1 MTSITAANTTMT
13 QANRDI
19 AVDFLR
25 QAAHGH
31 ARDAMRRY
39 GAPDFVHHNPY
50 FASDAD
56 TLAKAMDD
64 NARSNPDKQFEVL
77 RTISEGPL
85 VAVHSRVRMGHD
97 APEGA
102 VVHILR
108 IEDGRIHELWDV
120 GQDAPPDSPNSV
132 GMF

>member
-1 MTSITAANTTMT
+1 MTSITAATQTMT
-13 QANRDI
+13 PANRDI

-25 QAAHGH
+25 QAASGR
-31 ARDAMRRY
+31 AREAMRRY
-39 GAPDFVHHNPY
+39 GAPDFIHHNPY

-56 TLAKAMDD
+56 TLAEAMDE
-64 NARSNPDKQFEVL
+64 NARSNPHKEFEVV

-85 VAVHSRVRMGHD
+85 VAVHSRVRMAHD
-97 APEGA
+97 DQGAA

-120 GQDAPPDSPNSV
+120 GQEAPPDSPNRA